1 MEVLARAKTEKRHDD
16 LRRLRFSCQW
26 IPCDPLADFEGAAC
40 LSRACRK
47 LWATGMADSRI
58 GVAKWAGAP
67 AGLVGLSLGYTE
79 RQQPTVRL
87 LQETLDK
94 GPVLAATAVREAPP
108 EPLSPESTDLFT
120 APSRLHSAQ
129 VSLHRANI
137 ALQDFMGSLDRP
149 NFRRADEGL
158 AGASPGSSARLRHF
172 LDLAVNTADEQ
183 DLGVVLQRIVDRAAD
198 ASGACVALEVYGHDG
213 LSVTATFLNGAGV
226 AEYGSCWHPDAQR
239 RLDDVIVGETPIVVP
254 GGRPLRANSWVP
266 IERAGRVYGQLAIF
280 QNQSGT
286 SFSDADDQALMRMLA
301 SFAACAI
308 ESAERVA
315 SERNCDDAEAARTA
329 DQLRQHSGEELRAAV
344 TAAQDEE
351 RAEVSRRLSSEV
363 DRALDSVLGGLHRI
377 GGPHDSSVEIS
388 ATGDQID
395 ELRGLIADAQ
405 CKTRRMAVELR
416 IVVVDV
422 S

>member
-1 MEVLARAKTEKRHDD
+1 M
-16 LRRLRFSCQW
+16 
-26 IPCDPLADFEGAAC
+26 
-40 LSRACRK
+40 
-47 LWATGMADSRI
+47 
-58 GVAKWAGAP
+58 
-67 AGLVGLSLGYTE
+67 
-79 RQQPTVRL
+79 
-87 LQETLDK
+87 
-94 GPVLAATAVREAPP
+94 AATAVREAPP
-108 EPLSPESTDLFT
+108 EPPGPDSTDLFT

-129 VSLHRANI
+129 GSLHRANI

-315 SERNCDDAEAARTA
+315 SERNCAETTAASSA
-329 DQLRQHSGEELRAAV
+329 DQLRLHTGEQLRAAV

-351 RAEVSRRLSSEV
+351 RADVSRRLSGEV
-363 DRALDSVLGGLHRI
+363 DHALDSLLRGLHRI
-377 GGPHDSSVEIS
+377 GGPPDSSLGIS
-388 ATGDQID
+388 ANRNQID
-395 ELRGLIADAQ
+395 ELRSLISDAQ
-405 CKTRRMAVELR
+405 WRTRRVAVELR
-416 IVVVDV
+416 ILVVDV